1 MDDQCIGQ
9 LSSSALEINI
19 WGRGREEREWKRKEG
34 EEEGGKG
41 REREWQR
48 EQLNGDVVSKQ
59 GSADTVGRSGAGM
72 TLQRCP
78 ESGQED

>member
-1 MDDQCIGQ
+1 M
-9 LSSSALEINI
+9 EKK
-19 WGRGREEREWKRKEG
+19 GRGGG
-34 EEEGGKG
+34 EGKG

-59 GSADTVGRSGAGM
+59 GSADTVGSSGAGM

-78 ESGQED
+78 ELGQED